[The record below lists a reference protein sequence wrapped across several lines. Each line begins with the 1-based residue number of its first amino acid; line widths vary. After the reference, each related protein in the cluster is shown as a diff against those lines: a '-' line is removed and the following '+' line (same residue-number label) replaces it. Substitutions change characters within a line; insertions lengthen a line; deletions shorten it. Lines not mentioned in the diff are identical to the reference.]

1 MSKLKCLKKLQKIK
15 DLFKSTDKP
24 IDSNHNQFGYDSVI
38 YSGLSVEE
46 RVAIT
51 RRDAMD
57 IIRNALDEL
66 EEIGI
71 DTEKLEG
78 CYDRFKNDDMSVTTM
93 VGMFILSRINMK
105 KSHQMEGVY
114 IINATIRS
122 LTEAS
127 CAEAALNEE
136 FRERAKKRERGREKI
151 KR

>member
-24 IDSNHNQFGYDSVI
+24 VDPNHNEFEYDSII

-46 RVAIT
+46 RVKIT
-51 RRDAMD
+51 RRDAIN
-57 IIRNALDEL
+57 IIRSALDEL
-66 EEIGI
+66 EAIGV
-71 DTEKLEG
+71 DTERLEG
-78 CYDRFKNDDMSVTTM
+78 CYRRFKNNDMSVATM
-93 VGMFILSRINMK
+93 VGMFILSRIDMK
-105 KSHQMEGVY
+105 RLYQIEGVR
-114 IINATIRS
+114 IINDTIRS

-136 FRERAKKRERGREKI
+136 LRERSRTHKREKV